1 MRAAW
6 VIAWLPAAAEME
18 VTLQEAMPGPLLPPC
33 ENQEIPLA
41 EAPGVVSGNFDVNSW
56 RPKSVFHP

>member
-1 MRAAW
+1 MRAATW

-41 EAPGVVSGNFDVNSW
+41 EAPGVSGNFQC
-56 RPKSVFHP
+56 FFQ